1 MFETL
6 STSFKTI
13 ASKIRFNDDE
23 KSLNRA
29 LDELKK
35 ALLKNDVHHKV
46 TKALLESIALK
57 TKQKGIGKQSFLDAM
72 SESLTQILTT
82 SGNYGFVYAPRPPT
96 VVLMCGLQGSGKTT
110 TSAKLANYLKTRN
123 KKVLLVACDLVRLA
137 AVSQLKILGE
147 QIEVEVFIP
156 QNLLSESESSTNPN
170 LTPQI
175 VAKEAKKRALQG
187 GFDVMIV
194 DSAGRLSIDE
204 NLMGELEAIKK
215 SIEPNEIFYVADSL
229 SGQDGLRSAEAFHQK
244 VGLSGVILS
253 KFDSDSKGGIA
264 LNIAYQLQIPLRFI
278 GNGEKIPDLDIAMP
292 DRIVSR
298 LMGAGDIVSLAEKTA
313 TVIDEKEAKD
323 ITKKLKKGQ
332 FGFEDFLA
340 QIENVKK
347 LGSMSSLV
355 SMIPGL
361 SQVAGGLKN
370 IDLDNSKEIKNIRAM
385 VDSMTKKERADVSL
399 LNGSRRKRIAQ
410 GAGLEVADINRI
422 VKQFDNAAKMAK
434 RFSGKGGMQELM
446 GLMGQMK
453 QRH

>member
-123 KKVLLVACDLVRLA
+123 KKVLLVACDLARLA

-147 QIEVEVFIP
+147 QIEVEVFTP

-204 NLMGELEAIKK
+204 NLMGELGEIKK

-313 TVIDEKEAKD
+313 AVIDEKEAKD

-446 GLMGQMK
+446 GLMGQIK

>member
-57 TKQKGIGKQSFLDAM
+57 TKQNGIGKQSFLDAM

-123 KKVLLVACDLVRLA
+123 KKVLLVACDLARLA

-147 QIEVEVFIP
+147 QIEVEVFTP
-156 QNLLSESESSTNPN
+156 QSLLGESSEKSN

-204 NLMGELEAIKK
+204 NLMSELEAIKK
-215 SIEPNEIFYVADSL
+215 AIEPNEIFYVADSL

-244 VGLSGVILS
+244 VGLSGLILS

-313 TVIDEKEAKD
+313 AVIDEKEAKD

>member
-123 KKVLLVACDLVRLA
+123 KKVLLVACDLARLA

-147 QIEVEVFIP
+147 QIEVEVFTP
-156 QNLLSESESSTNPN
+156 QSLAEQSSEKN

-175 VAKEAKKRALQG
+175 IAKEAKKKALQG

-204 NLMGELEAIKK
+204 NLMDELEAIKK

-313 TVIDEKEAKD
+313 AVIDEKEAKE
-323 ITKKLKKGQ
+323 ITKKLKRGQ

>member
-1 MFETL
+1 MFDTL
-6 STSFKTI
+6 SSSLRAIT
-13 ASKIRFNDDE
+13 AKIRFNDDE
-23 KSLNRA
+23 KALTRA

-35 ALLKNDVHHKV
+35 ILLKNDVHHKV
-46 TKALLESIALK
+46 TKSLLDQIAIQ
-57 TKQKGIGKQSFLDAM
+57 TREKGIGKQSFLDALQAALL
-72 SESLTQILTT
+72 EILTT
-82 SGNYGFVYAPRPPT
+82 SGHYGFIYAPKPPT
-96 VVLMCGLQGSGKTT
+96 IVLMCGLQGSGKTT

-123 KKVLLVACDLVRLA
+123 KKVLLVACDLARLA
-137 AVSQLKILGE
+137 AVKQLQVLGE
-147 QIEVEVFIP
+147 QIEVEVFSP
-156 QNLLSESESSTNPN
+156 DSMPNPAESSP
-170 LTPQI
+170 
-175 VAKEAKKRALQG
+175 VAVAQAAKKRAEQG

-194 DSAGRLSIDE
+194 DSAGRLAIDE
-204 NLMGELEAIKK
+204 ALMSELQDLRK
-215 SIEPNEIFYVADSL
+215 SLEPNEIFYVADSL
-229 SGQDGLRSAEAFHQK
+229 SGQDGIRSAQSFHER
-244 VGLSGVILS
+244 VGLSGVILT

-278 GNGEKIPDLDIAMP
+278 GNGEKIPDLDIFIP

-313 TVIDEKEAKD
+313 TIIDEKEAKS
-323 ITKKLKKGQ
+323 ISKKLKKGQ

-361 SQVAGGLKN
+361 SQVAGQLKN
-370 IDLDNSKEIKNIRAM
+370 VDLDNSKELKNIRAM
-385 VDSMTKKERADVSL
+385 VDSMTKKERENPDL

-422 VKQFDNAAKMAK
+422 IKQFDMASKMAK
-434 RFSGKGGMQELM
+434 KLSQKGGMQDFM

-453 QRH
+453 GNVRR

>member
-57 TKQKGIGKQSFLDAM
+57 TKQKGIGKQGFLDAM

-123 KKVLLVACDLVRLA
+123 KKVLLVACDLARLA

-147 QIEVEVFIP
+147 QIEVEVFTP

>member
-123 KKVLLVACDLVRLA
+123 KKVLLVACDLARLA

-147 QIEVEVFIP
+147 QIEVEVFTP
-156 QNLLSESESSTNPN
+156 QSLAEQSSEKN

-204 NLMGELEAIKK
+204 NLMSELEAIKK

-229 SGQDGLRSAEAFHQK
+229 SGQDGLRSAEAFHRK

-313 TVIDEKEAKD
+313 AVIDEKEAKD